1 MNLRE
6 MSYLVAVA
14 DLHNFSKAAK
24 QCNVSQPTLSTQ
36 IKKMEEW
43 LGVKIFERNNKRVMI
58 TEEGQDIVQ
67 SAKKILQEVERIKE
81 VAECSHNPFAG
92 KFRLGAFPTLSTYI
106 FPDIVPRMKNVMPD
120 LRLFLIEEKTAVLMD
135 SLHKGE
141 IDAALIALPVHDD
154 FFEIKKLFDDKFF
167 LAVPTDHPLAE
178 NTEIEIEELA
188 TYPLLLLEEGHCLRD
203 NALEICQQH
212 NIAEEQEFRATG
224 LETLRQMVKA
234 GTGITLMPEIAINK
248 HETEICYI
256 PFMEPVPYRT
266 IGLVYRKTSTRK
278 EIIQNIENIL
288 KNFRCCPVKE

>member
-6 MSYLVAVA
+6 MSYLVAIA
-14 DLHNFSKAAK
+14 DLHNFSKAAE

-58 TEEGQDIVQ
+58 TEEGKNIVQ

-81 VAECSHNPFAG
+81 IAECSHNPFAG

-106 FPDIVPRMKNVMPD
+106 FPDIVPQIKKIMPE
-120 LRLFLIEEKTAVLMD
+120 LRLILIEEKTAVLME

-141 IDAALIALPVHDD
+141 IDAALIALPIHDD
-154 FFEIKKLFDDKFF
+154 FLGIKRLFDDSFF
-167 LAVPTDHPLAE
+167 LAVPPDHPLAE
-178 NTEIEIEELA
+178 HAEIEIEELA
-188 TYPLLLLEEGHCLRD
+188 SYPLLLLEEGHCLRD

-212 NIAEEQEFRATG
+212 NIAEEQDFRATG

-248 HETEICYI
+248 HETGIRYI
-256 PFMEPVPYRT
+256 PFMEPTPHRT

-278 EIIQNIENIL
+278 EIIQKVEAIL
-288 KNFRCCPVKE
+288 KNLHR